1 MSQLNKG
8 FPILVGAK
16 VEAGYRRAQLKHYAN
31 NPLIEAL
38 QPIMRQDKV
47 IKRLSNLI
55 PYRESDKGKSEEL
68 RAQCIFQV
76 TRFIEPMDEHLQIE
90 QAMSILIRDGYVDRN
105 PLTVNGVRILR
116 EGADNVRKAMNSQNI
131 KIPISYKTSGSGLTI
146 IGVSGMGKTTAVNNI
161 LLKLYPA
168 QVIVHGQYKGR
179 NLNFTQIVWLKLECP
194 PGGSTKG
201 LCLNF
206 LQALDRILGNTNYYQ
221 THIKDG
227 STADQLIPVMA
238 QLAAT
243 YRIGVLIID
252 EIQHLLEANTGG
264 QDQMLN
270 FFVTLKNMI
279 GIPIVL
285 IGTYK
290 AWDLLSKE
298 FRQIRRTAEHF
309 GVVDWKR
316 MNFKDAEADIDLK
329 WELFLK
335 PLWRYQWTRET
346 VPYSEE
352 FSKLIYDYSQGITDV
367 AVKLFMISQWKAIA
381 EGIEK
386 ITPEIIVSAAKNE
399 LKAFK
404 PVMEAIRLKNDSKF
418 EEYLDLF
425 QKELDLETL
434 LNDVV
439 VDIRRKEGLSKA
451 AIESK
456 KQTNDE
462 KNLEVA
468 KWLTEAGAS
477 LDQAESIVKALLE
490 KSPDL
495 PLPVLKSKAFEA
507 FISMV
512 KRIERKLR
520 TQAKKTEPKLEKPSD
535 EIDLRED
542 VI

>member
-16 VEAGYRRAQLKHYAN
+16 VEAAYKRAPLKQYSN

-38 QPIMRQDKV
+38 LPIISQSEV
-47 IKRLSNLI
+47 IKKLSSLV
-55 PYRESDKGKSEEL
+55 PFRESERRKSDEL
-68 RAQCIFQV
+68 RAHCIFQI
-76 TRFIEPMDEHLQIE
+76 TRFIEPMDEHLQIQ
-90 QAMSILIRDGYVDRN
+90 QALSILIRDGYVDRN

-131 KIPISYKTSGSGLTI
+131 KVPVSYKTSGSGLTI

-168 QVIVHGQYKGR
+168 QVIVHGQYKER

-221 THIKDG
+221 THVKAG

-252 EIQHLLEANTGG
+252 EIQHLLQANAGG
-264 QDQMLN
+264 QEQMLN
-270 FFVTLKNMI
+270 FFVTLKNII
-279 GIPIVL
+279 GIPIAF

-290 AWDLLSKE
+290 AWELLSKE

-316 MNFKDAEADIDLK
+316 MNYKDAEGNIDLNWK
-329 WELFLK
+329 LFLK
-335 PLWRYQWTRET
+335 PLWNYQWTRET
-346 VPYSEE
+346 VPFDEGY
-352 FSKLIYDYSQGITDV
+352 SKLIYEYSQGITDV
-367 AVKLFMISQWKAIA
+367 AVKLFMISQWKAIS
-381 EGIEK
+381 EGTEK
-386 ITPEIIVSAAKNE
+386 ITPEIIVAVAKNE

-404 PVMEAIRLKNDSKF
+404 PVMEAIRLRNDGKL

-425 QKELDLETL
+425 QKEIDLETL
-434 LNDVV
+434 LSDVL
-439 VDIRRKEGLSKA
+439 VDIKRREKLNGTTSEAKRNFTDENSSQ
-451 AIESK
+451 AI
-456 KQTNDE
+456 
-462 KNLEVA
+462 

-477 LDQAESIVKALLE
+477 IDQAENIVKSIIV
-490 KSPDL
+490 KSPEL
-495 PLPVLKSKAFEA
+495 PLPILKNKSFEA
-507 FISMV
+507 YLLMM
-512 KRIERKLR
+512 KKIERKIRVQEKR
-520 TQAKKTEPKLEKPSD
+520 TETKVERPSD
-535 EIDLRED
+535 IDLSKD